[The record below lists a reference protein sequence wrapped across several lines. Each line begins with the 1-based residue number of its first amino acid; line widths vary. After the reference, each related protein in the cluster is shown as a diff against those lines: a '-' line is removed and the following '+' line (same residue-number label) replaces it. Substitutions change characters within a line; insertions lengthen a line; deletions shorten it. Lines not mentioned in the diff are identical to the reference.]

1 VRNDST
7 TVENE
12 GGLMDAVAI
21 ILLASMLCFIAVI
34 VLLF

>member
-1 VRNDST
+1 MAQERLG
-7 TVENE
+7 
-12 GGLMDAVAI
+12 GGLMDAAAI

>member
-1 VRNDST
+1 MAQRYLG
-7 TVENE
+7 
-12 GGLMDAVAI
+12 GGLMDAAAI